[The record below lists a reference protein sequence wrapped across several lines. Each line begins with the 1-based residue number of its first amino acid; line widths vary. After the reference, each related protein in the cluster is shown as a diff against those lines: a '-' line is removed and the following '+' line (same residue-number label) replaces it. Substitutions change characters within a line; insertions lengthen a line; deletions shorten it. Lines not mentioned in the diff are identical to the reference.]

1 MMDKNIPIIVLGS
14 GGHAKVLIETL
25 RENQIP
31 IVGVTSLTLNKND
44 DFLGLKVIVND
55 DDVNKYNQREIL
67 LVNGIGSLP
76 GNTKRKELSALM
88 RQKGYEFFSVIHPQ
102 SIISPS
108 TDIKD
113 GVQIMA
119 GTVIQAGSCI
129 GSDTIINT
137 GSIIDHDCV
146 IGNDCHV
153 GPGSVLSGGVT
164 IGDGTHIGTGSNII
178 QNIKIGKNVII
189 ASGSSVF
196 RDIDPDTK
204 FIQKK

>member
-1 MMDKNIPIIVLGS
+1 MMDSDKPIIILGS
-14 GGHAKVLIETL
+14 GGHAKVLIEVL

-31 IVGVTSLTLNKND
+31 MVGVTSLDLNKDD
-44 DFLGLKVIVND
+44 DFLGLRVIGND
-55 DDVNKYNQREIL
+55 DEVNNYNQNEIL

-76 GNTKRKELSALM
+76 GNTKRKALSTLM
-88 RQKGYEFFSVIHPQ
+88 RDKGYKFFSVIHPQ

-108 TDIKD
+108 TYIYD
-113 GVQIMA
+113 GAQVMA
-119 GTVIQAGSCI
+119 GSVIQAGSQI

-137 GSIIDHDCV
+137 GAIIDHDCI
-146 IGNDCHV
+146 IGSNCHV
-153 GPGSVLSGGVT
+153 GPGSVTSGGVT
-164 IGDGTHIGTGSNII
+164 VGDGTHIGTGSNII

-196 RDIDPDTK
+196 RDIDSDTK